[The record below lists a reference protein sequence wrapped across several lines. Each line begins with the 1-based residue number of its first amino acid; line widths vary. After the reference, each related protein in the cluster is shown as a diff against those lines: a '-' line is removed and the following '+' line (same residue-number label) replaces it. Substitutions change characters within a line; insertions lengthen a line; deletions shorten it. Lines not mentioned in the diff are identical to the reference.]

1 MMKRSP
7 HDEKRDSDRNCD
19 SSESNDLVYINI
31 YIPELQNEVSLQKKK
46 FISFF
51 EIKQLIM
58 SLN

>member
-19 SSESNDLVYINI
+19 SNESNDLVYINI
-31 YIPELQNEVSLQKKK
+31 YIPELQNEVSLQKIY
-46 FISFF
+46 FFF
-51 EIKQLIM
+51 EIRQLIM